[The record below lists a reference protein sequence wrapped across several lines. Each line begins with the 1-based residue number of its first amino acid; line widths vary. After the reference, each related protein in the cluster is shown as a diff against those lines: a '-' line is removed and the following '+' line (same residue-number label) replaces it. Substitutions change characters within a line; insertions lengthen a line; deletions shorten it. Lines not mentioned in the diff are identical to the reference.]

1 LVERQ
6 YANATLI
13 IDNPIALDLAIVN
26 ASLTVYVCANE
37 SATGECV
44 NDAYTDGIGFFYEGD
59 LSLKPIIAYASAFT
73 TSKPI
78 PIKLI
83 GAYMRGR
90 RVGAV
95 PRAARDHH
103 HRPPPSVPVPVRQ
116 ATSST
121 TWW

>member
-1 LVERQ
+1 MRAQ

-13 IDNPIALDLAIVN
+13 IDNPISLDLAIVN

-37 SATGECV
+37 SSTGECL
-44 NDAYTDGIGFFYEGD
+44 NDDYTDGIGFFYEGD
-59 LSLKPIIAYASAFT
+59 LSLKPIIAYASSFT

-83 GAYMRGR
+83 GKGGRGVA
-90 RVGAV
+90 VGQWARKPAV
-95 PRAARDHH
+95 PTTTCVA
-103 HRPPPSVPVPVRQ
+103 Q

-121 TWW
+121 IWW